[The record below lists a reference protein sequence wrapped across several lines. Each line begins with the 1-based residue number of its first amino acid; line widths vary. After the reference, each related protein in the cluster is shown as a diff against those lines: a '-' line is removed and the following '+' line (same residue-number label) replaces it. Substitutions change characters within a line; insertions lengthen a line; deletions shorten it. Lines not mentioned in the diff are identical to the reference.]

1 MDYVQVELTED
12 LRAVINHHIAEGQA
26 MSEADFVAEA
36 IRLYAD
42 HLDAKNRIAG
52 MVHRADAD
60 VAAGRY
66 ATISTQAEREALH
79 QRTMDRLRTNL
90 AAG

>member
-1 MDYVQVELTED
+1 MGYVQVELTED
-12 LRAVINHHIAEGQA
+12 VRAVINRHIAEGQA
-26 MSEADFVAEA
+26 MSEADFVAKA

-42 HLDAKNRIAG
+42 HLDAKNGIAG
-52 MVHRADAD
+52 MVHRANAD

-66 ATISTQAEREALH
+66 VTISTQAEGEALH
-79 QRTMDRLRTNL
+79 QRTMDHLRANL

>member
-1 MDYVQVELTED
+1 MGYVQVELTED
-12 LRAVINHHIAEGQA
+12 VRAVINRHIAEGQA

-42 HLDAKNRIAG
+42 HLDAKNEMAG

-60 VAAGRY
+60 VAARRHV
-66 ATISTQAEREALH
+66 TISTQAEGEALH
-79 QRTMDRLRTNL
+79 QRTMDRLQANL